1 MKSYIITF
9 MLAILCFFTQETRGQ
24 QFVSYN
30 QIENGNYEATV
41 HYSSTTG
48 QKSTYKL
55 IVTVSNDTVTTIHF
69 NNNGSVHTGYNNEG
83 YIYTGGSLTFSRD
96 YNSKITG
103 ASTIVKIKYSN
114 GAVQQFKVEL

>member
-1 MKSYIITF
+1 MSAIPINMKSYIITF

-24 QFVSYN
+24 QFVSY
-30 QIENGNYEATV
+30 EATV

-55 IVTVSNDTVTTIHF
+55 NVTVSNDAVTTIHF

>member
-1 MKSYIITF
+1 M
-9 MLAILCFFTQETRGQ
+9 
-24 QFVSYN
+24 
-30 QIENGNYEATV
+30 
-41 HYSSTTG
+41 
-48 QKSTYKL
+48 
-55 IVTVSNDTVTTIHF
+55 TVSNDAVTTIHF